1 MRPIRIRHITF
12 ARPIISLLAVVFMAF
27 RMDAAF
33 ADHSSL
39 NIGIPL
45 LEPYATKLENGTL
58 SGVYPEISREI
69 AKRAGLKI
77 KLEASPLARMWLQ
90 FSGGQYD
97 IMYALPNEE
106 HGRHGRHLADLF
118 NLQIIAVARK
128 DIRVCRISDL
138 KNNVVGTLRRVAYR
152 PRQDQVPAEN
162 LRSANSYDQ
171 LVRMLSV
178 ARIDA
183 IIGTDL
189 SIIHLFKKYEL
200 TPDELSAPF
209 LLKTVPVYVY
219 GNRQSS
225 HQEKIDRFAVK
236 ARELIREGGVG
247 RAILARVPQYAYA
260 SRPTNCPDN

>member
-1 MRPIRIRHITF
+1 MG
-12 ARPIISLLAVVFMAF
+12 L

-189 SIIHLFKKYEL
+189 SIIHLFKKYDL
-200 TPDELSAPF
+200 TPDELSRPLSAQNSPGLCLWQPPKLPSGRNRPICSKGQGIYREKVGWAGPF
-209 LLKTVPVYVY
+209 WTESRNMPMPAARQNVPTTD
-219 GNRQSS
+219 Q
-225 HQEKIDRFAVK
+225 
-236 ARELIREGGVG
+236 
-247 RAILARVPQYAYA
+247 
-260 SRPTNCPDN
+260 